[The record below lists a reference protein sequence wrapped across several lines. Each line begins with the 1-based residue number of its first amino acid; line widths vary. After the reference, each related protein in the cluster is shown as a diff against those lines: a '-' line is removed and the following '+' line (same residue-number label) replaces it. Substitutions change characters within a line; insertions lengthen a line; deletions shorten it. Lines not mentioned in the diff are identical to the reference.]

1 MPISES
7 SVANFLANSHPFLLQ
22 LLEPTI
28 AMLGFCN
35 NSKLPSKYKVLG
47 GLGIVL
53 NFSGYKVLL
62 ISIFFNKITF
72 YAVGRTDYHAILMDS
87 VTIDKDLN
95 VSSISMVEDGD
106 QNYCISKNGESITI
120 TSKDCADFEVSVFDT
135 TGKLVRRIKA
145 TEYLSING
153 LCKGIYILNIRSK
166 GNNQTCKILI

>member
-1 MPISES
+1 MRVNRTDDIQYSFIFGITDNEDI
-7 SVANFLANSHPFLLQ
+7 LYKINSAENDFDL
-22 LLEPTI
+22 
-28 AMLGFCN
+28 
-35 NSKLPSKYKVLG
+35 SKYD
-47 GLGIVL
+47 
-53 NFSGYKVLL
+53 
-62 ISIFFNKITF
+62 FNKITF